1 MDNYDNGVN
10 LIVNEYEK
18 FFDSIKELKN
28 KIKAI
33 YEKINAKLENPE
45 EVQKAYNEDKMN
57 LCTQSVKTIF
67 II

>member
-1 MDNYDNGVN
+1 LDNYDAGVN

-57 LCTQSVKTIF
+57 LCAQSVKTIF

>member
-1 MDNYDNGVN
+1 LDNYDAGVN

-45 EVQKAYNEDKMN
+45 EDQKAYNEDKMI
-57 LCTQSVKTIF
+57 LCAQSVKTIF
-67 II
+67 LI